1 MTLKHF
7 RPAGVV
13 PLLAIVAACAQPS
26 TRHEASPLAD
36 GHQGRMSGYV
46 ESQRAT
52 DFCPDQRQRR
62 ADERCVVTR
71 GWDYATGVAILRMFD
86 PQGRKINE
94 EVLPG
99 ADLSLT
105 PAEQRRVEDLV
116 RADPQLAP
124 IINQPGVRVWAGGF
138 VVREP
143 GDPYC
148 DRGSRC
154 VRAIAGANDG
164 NDAVAHAVV
173 DLMTDRV
180 VYPFYSPETNAKARS
195 TIP

>member
-1 MTLKHF
+1 MTFKHLLH
-7 RPAGVV
+7 AGVI
-13 PLLAIVAACAQPS
+13 PLLALVAACTQTPM
-26 TRHEASPLAD
+26 RHEAPPSAD
-36 GHQGRMSGYV
+36 GGHGRMSGYV

-52 DFCPDQRQRR
+52 DFCPDQNRRR

-71 GWDYATGVAILRMFD
+71 GWDYAAGVGIQRVFD
-86 PQGRKINE
+86 PQGRRISE

-105 PAEQRRVEDLV
+105 PAERRRVEDLV

-180 VYPFYSPETNAKARS
+180 VYPFYSPEPNAKARS
-195 TIP
+195 DIP